1 MGGLPDLAMGAG
13 VLADKGGP
21 TDWVSVASANKENS
35 AAVVSALENPKWA
48 ADQITEAA
56 KQTAI
61 LETIRKVLEENRAS
75 NAAAAAGTRTGTRS
89 GTRSSSPAA
98 GAARTTSPAPLSPRS
113 GTGHHGLPPP

>member
-21 TDWVSVASANKENS
+21 ADWVSVASANKENS

-48 ADQITEAA
+48 ADQITESA

-75 NAAAAAGTRTGTRS
+75 TAAAGTRS
-89 GTRSSSPAA
+89 GTQAKARGPSPVAGVGGTSSPAHLYP
-98 GAARTTSPAPLSPRS
+98 RRS
-113 GTGHHGLPPP
+113 GGLPPL